1 MKDSS
6 ALNDSAVRTRR
17 DVGGILCAALFIL
30 LGGLCLYET
39 TRMTDPDSYMF
50 PRMVITCLMG
60 LSFVLIVS
68 ALLKPVTGVSSES
81 DNEMAPSSIRRVLLV
96 GTMIGGALLM
106 PLIGFLLSGLIIFAV
121 LMFLAQYD
129 PWSRSKAFL
138 YSLVGVAIVVGF
150 YGVFTYLLQVSLPE
164 GSWLQLF

>member
-1 MKDSS
+1 MNSS
-6 ALNDSAVRTRR
+6 SSLNDTAVRNKH

-30 LGGLCLYET
+30 LGGVCLYET

-68 ALLKPVTGVSSES
+68 ALLKPVAGVSAES
-81 DNEMAPSSIRRVLLV
+81 DKETAPSSIRRVLLV
-96 GTMIGGALLM
+96 GTMIGGTLLM
-106 PLIGFLLSGLIIFAV
+106 PLIGFVLSGLIIFVV
-121 LMFLAQYD
+121 LMALAQYD
-129 PWSRSKAFL
+129 PWTRSKAFL

-164 GSWLQLF
+164 GSWLQLS